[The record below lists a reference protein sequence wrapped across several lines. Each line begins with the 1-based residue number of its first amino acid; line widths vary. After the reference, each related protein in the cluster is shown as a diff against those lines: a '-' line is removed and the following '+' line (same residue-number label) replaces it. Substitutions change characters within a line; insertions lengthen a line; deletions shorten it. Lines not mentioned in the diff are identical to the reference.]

1 MFRCCA
7 LILLPFKMVYLH
19 SAKESDNCSDADH
32 AINPERAEPLSF
44 ESWPAKSGS
53 KGKNVYFPII
63 MIIYK

>member
-19 SAKESDNCSDADH
+19 SAKESDNLSDTDH
-32 AINPERAEPLSF
+32 AINQERADPLSL
-44 ESWPAKSGS
+44 ESWPAMSGS
-53 KGKNVYFPII
+53 QGKNDYFPII

>member
-1 MFRCCA
+1 
-7 LILLPFKMVYLH
+7 MVYLH
-19 SAKESDNCSDADH
+19 SAKESDNRSDADH
-32 AINPERAEPLSF
+32 AINQERAEPLSF

>member
-19 SAKESDNCSDADH
+19 SAKESGNLSDADH
-32 AINPERAEPLSF
+32 AVNQERADPLSF
-44 ESWPAKSGS
+44 EGWLAMSGS
-53 KGKNVYFPII
+53 KGKNVYFSII